1 VGRRQMINW
10 VLIPILKKKAII
22 RKNMFKIGKSLFSL
36 FKTLKAKKIVKQ
48 KNTRIYLEIVLG
60 KKITKRKV

>member
-1 VGRRQMINW
+1 MINW